1 MTLTEILEEISKLSN
16 AERLTIIEA
25 ASHLIR
31 EEIQQANQP
40 LSRDERRR
48 QMALAAEVLRPDYE
62 NDAELTIFTA
72 LDSPEHWRLCST

>member
-16 AERLTIIEA
+16 TERLTIIEA

-31 EEIQQANQP
+31 EELQPANQP

-48 QMALAAEVLRPDYE
+48 QMALAAEVLRADYE
-62 NDAELTIFTA
+62 EDGELTIFTT
-72 LDSPEHWRLCST
+72 LDGEDFYEEG